1 MKHDINT
8 NKQFYKKVLILYL
21 INNLINLIEVNV
33 DLIFDYLS
41 K

>member
-8 NKQFYKKVLILYL
+8 NKQFYKKALILYL